1 MKTYAQL
8 TEEQQAV
15 ARAKA
20 LGELL
25 TDICE
30 QRIQFNDKLKH
41 DGLQKRIDE
50 AGAKAEKMQTP
61 WFWHEYI
68 LDTCREDLES
78 MALRTA
84 EDALYPEPGEHII
97 RGVL

>member
-1 MKTYAQL
+1 MKTYKQLNAQ
-8 TEEQQAV
+8 QK
-15 ARAKA
+15 ARAREKA
-20 LGELL
+20 LNILL

-30 QRIQFNDKLKH
+30 QRIQFNNKLIH
-41 DGLQKRIDE
+41 DDLQKRIDE